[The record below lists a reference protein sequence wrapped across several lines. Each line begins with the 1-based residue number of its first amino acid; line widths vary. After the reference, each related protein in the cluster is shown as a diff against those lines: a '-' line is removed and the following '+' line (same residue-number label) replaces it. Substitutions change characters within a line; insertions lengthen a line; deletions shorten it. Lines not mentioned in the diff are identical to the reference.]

1 MAERRLLKELS
12 LYKRTPPSLSNPQI
26 VDLSPINDDILKW
39 QAIISKPTV
48 EDSLWYYGGQW
59 KLEISISSLYP
70 LKAPEIKF
78 VSPIIHPNI
87 SLNGEICLDILK
99 SDNWSPAWN
108 LQYLIVAILMLLDD
122 PEPDSP
128 LNVDLANLFR
138 DDKMGFES
146 MVQFGIWK
154 DGTFFEGRR
163 EKSGKKASGIQG
175 SDLNTGK
182 GNTAADEEG
191 EITEEEDENSDKN
204 CENSEENCENSEEN
218 SGDKKTDQ
226 APYSKSD
233 AKTIQVSQNASL
245 AIHEIEEKAEEE
257 ETSQIVHQVSIAI
270 NDIKSQAQQV
280 EEETKVKLIAEEA
293 RLKQEQIQAEKA
305 ALAANKEARTHKV
318 YHDVGAEV
326 TKQFIAKVN
335 EIGHSA
341 SPSLDESDPINVD
354 DHSLDS
360 VRAHVTN
367 NVTKQVEQLC
377 LNSSSTE
384 SELAETL
391 DLKGRQRNAPNETK
405 NQEEKDEI
413 ACEKDETV
421 EKIRK
426 QFIKQVDDTIR
437 ERAENE
443 TKRVKK
449 VVNSY

>member
-39 QAIISKPTV
+39 KAIISKPTV

-138 DDKMGFES
+138 DDKIGFES

-154 DGTFFEGRR
+154 DGTFFEEKRD
-163 EKSGKKASGIQG
+163 KSGKKAIELEGSG
-175 SDLNTGK
+175 LNAGK
-182 GNTAADEEG
+182 PNTAADEEG
-191 EITEEEDENSDKN
+191 EITEEEDENSD
-204 CENSEENCENSEEN
+204 EN
-218 SGDKKTDQ
+218 SGDEIETNTKDQ
-226 APYSKSD
+226 ASYSESD

-245 AIHEIEEKAEEE
+245 AIHDIQEKAEEE
-257 ETSQIVHQVSIAI
+257 ETSQIVHQVSVAI

-280 EEETKVKLIAEEA
+280 EEETKLKLKVEEA
-293 RLKQEQIQAEKA
+293 RLKEEEIKVEKA
-305 ALAANKEARTHKV
+305 TFAANEEARTHKV

-335 EIGHSA
+335 EIGHSS
-341 SPSLDESDPINVD
+341 SPSFDESDQINAD

-360 VRAHVTN
+360 VRAHVAN

-384 SELAETL
+384 SELVESL

-413 ACEKDETV
+413 AREKDETV
-421 EKIRK
+421 EKIRQ

-437 ERAENE
+437 ERAENA
-443 TKRVKK
+443 TKRVEKG
-449 VVNSY
+449 SQ

>member
-39 QAIISKPTV
+39 KAIISKPTI

-138 DDKMGFES
+138 DDKIGFES

-154 DGTFFEGRR
+154 DGTFFEEKRD
-163 EKSGKKASGIQG
+163 KSGKKAIELEGSG
-175 SDLNTGK
+175 LNAGK
-182 GNTAADEEG
+182 PNTAADEEG
-191 EITEEEDENSDKN
+191 EITEEEDENSD
-204 CENSEENCENSEEN
+204 EN
-218 SGDKKTDQ
+218 SGDEIETNTKDQ
-226 APYSKSD
+226 ASYSESD

-245 AIHEIEEKAEEE
+245 AIHDIQEKAEEE
-257 ETSQIVHQVSIAI
+257 ETSQIVHQVSVAI

-280 EEETKVKLIAEEA
+280 EEETKLKLKVEEA
-293 RLKQEQIQAEKA
+293 RLKEEEIKVEKA
-305 ALAANKEARTHKV
+305 TFAANEEARTHKV

-335 EIGHSA
+335 EIGHSS
-341 SPSLDESDPINVD
+341 SPSFDESDQINAD

-360 VRAHVTN
+360 VRAHVAN

-384 SELAETL
+384 SELVESL

-413 ACEKDETV
+413 AREKDETV
-421 EKIRK
+421 EKIRQ

-437 ERAENE
+437 ERAENA
-443 TKRVKK
+443 TKRVEKG
-449 VVNSY
+449 SQ

>member
-138 DDKMGFES
+138 DDKIGFES

-154 DGTFFEGRR
+154 DGTFFEEKRD
-163 EKSGKKASGIQG
+163 KSGKKAIELEGSG
-175 SDLNTGK
+175 LNAGK
-182 GNTAADEEG
+182 PNTAADEEG
-191 EITEEEDENSDKN
+191 EITEEEDENSD
-204 CENSEENCENSEEN
+204 EN
-218 SGDKKTDQ
+218 SGDEIETNTKDQ
-226 APYSKSD
+226 ASYSESD

-245 AIHEIEEKAEEE
+245 AIHDIQEKAEEE
-257 ETSQIVHQVSIAI
+257 ETSQIVHQVSVAI

-280 EEETKVKLIAEEA
+280 EEETKLKLKVEEA
-293 RLKQEQIQAEKA
+293 RLKEEEIKVEKA
-305 ALAANKEARTHKV
+305 TFAANEEARTHKV

-335 EIGHSA
+335 EIGHSS
-341 SPSLDESDPINVD
+341 SPSFDESDQINAD

-360 VRAHVTN
+360 VRAHVAN

-384 SELAETL
+384 SELVESL

-413 ACEKDETV
+413 AREKDETV
-421 EKIRK
+421 EKIRQ

-437 ERAENE
+437 ERAENA
-443 TKRVKK
+443 TKRVEKG
-449 VVNSY
+449 SQ

>member
-39 QAIISKPTV
+39 KAIISKPTV

-138 DDKMGFES
+138 DDKIGFES

-154 DGTFFEGRR
+154 DGTFFEEKRD
-163 EKSGKKASGIQG
+163 KSGKKAIELEGSG
-175 SDLNTGK
+175 LNAGK
-182 GNTAADEEG
+182 PNTAADEEG

-204 CENSEENCENSEEN
+204 
-218 SGDKKTDQ
+218 SGDEIETNTKDQ
-226 APYSKSD
+226 ASYSESD

-245 AIHEIEEKAEEE
+245 AIHDIQEKAEEE
-257 ETSQIVHQVSIAI
+257 ETSQIVHQVSVAI

-280 EEETKVKLIAEEA
+280 EEETKLKLKVEEA
-293 RLKQEQIQAEKA
+293 RLKEEEIKVEKA
-305 ALAANKEARTHKV
+305 TFAANEEARTHKV

-335 EIGHSA
+335 EIGHSS
-341 SPSLDESDPINVD
+341 SPSFDESDQINAD

-360 VRAHVTN
+360 VRAHVAN

-384 SELAETL
+384 SELVESL

-413 ACEKDETV
+413 AREKDETV
-421 EKIRK
+421 EKIRQ

-437 ERAENE
+437 ERAENA
-443 TKRVKK
+443 TKRVEKG
-449 VVNSY
+449 SQ

>member
-138 DDKMGFES
+138 DDKIGFES

-154 DGTFFEGRR
+154 DGTFFEEKRD
-163 EKSGKKASGIQG
+163 KSGKKAIEIEG
-175 SDLNTGK
+175 SDLNK
-182 GNTAADEEG
+182 RQPNTAADEEG
-191 EITEEEDENSDKN
+191 EITEEEDENSD
-204 CENSEENCENSEEN
+204 EN
-218 SGDKKTDQ
+218 SGDEIETNTKDQ
-226 APYSKSD
+226 TSYSESD

-245 AIHEIEEKAEEE
+245 AIHDIQEKAEEE
-257 ETSQIVHQVSIAI
+257 ETSQIVHQVSVAI

-280 EEETKVKLIAEEA
+280 EEETKLKLIGEEA
-293 RLKQEQIQAEKA
+293 RLKEEEIKVEKA
-305 ALAANKEARTHKV
+305 TFAANEEARTHKV

-335 EIGHSA
+335 EIGHSS
-341 SPSLDESDPINVD
+341 SPSFDESDQINAD

-360 VRAHVTN
+360 VRAHVAN

-384 SELAETL
+384 SELVESL

-413 ACEKDETV
+413 AREKDETV
-421 EKIRK
+421 EKIRQ

-437 ERAENE
+437 ERAENA
-443 TKRVKK
+443 TKE
-449 VVNSY
+449 